1 MNDMEITDGVA
12 GEETKGAEGQ
22 EGQQAEAEGAKDTG
36 LGEDAQVSVG
46 MATIPMRVWQEMA
59 ENLKPLKSALSAEEK
74 AKQLL
79 AAYAEYQQSHI
90 FTAGQLVIP
99 KRLGAEKSDGIFG
112 VILDPNAVPGP
123 RDASWETLR
132 IGYLRD
138 GTLQSMCFD
147 PLRFQPYVPSV
158 EDTGADAP
166 GTALAGEETGTP
178 Q

>member
-12 GEETKGAEGQ
+12 GEESKNVEGQ
-22 EGQQAEAEGAKDTG
+22 ESQQAEAEGTKGTET
-36 LGEDAQVSVG
+36 GEDVQVSVG
-46 MATIPMRVWQEMA
+46 VARLSSHLLRAMVEGRETP
-59 ENLKPLKSALSAEEK
+59 KPALSAEEEGER
-74 AKQLL
+74 LL
-79 AAYAEYQQSHI
+79 AAYAEYQHSHI
-90 FTAGQLVIP
+90 FTAGQLVMP
-99 KRLGAEKSDGIFG
+99 KRLGAEKSDGLFG

-147 PLRFQPYVPSV
+147 PGRFQPYVPSV
-158 EDTGADAP
+158 GETGADAP
-166 GTALAGEETGTP
+166 EMALVREDSGA